1 MGKPTT
7 TSPPRGKTAVCAA
20 LIASATT
27 LYSEKGP
34 SGSSIREIAKH
45 ARVNHGLV
53 HRHFGSREAL
63 MVAVM
68 EGLACQVNTALGPIR
83 GGESLQDLLPL
94 LLQDQ
99 GTIGTHWRI
108 LAHSILAGED
118 PATLQQDF
126 PVFQRLVAAAK
137 TSLGPDVNGES
148 VATYLVST
156 GLGLMLFNAF
166 FQAAAGQDNADWKQT
181 RKGVLNLVLK
191 GLAKAP

>member
-1 MGKPTT
+1 MANLDNPK
-7 TSPPRGKTAVCAA
+7 PPRGKAAVTAA

-34 SGSSIREIAKH
+34 TGSSIRDIAKH

-63 MVAVM
+63 MIAVM
-68 EGLACQVNTALGPIR
+68 EGLAFQVNAALGPIQK
-83 GGESLQDLLPL
+83 GETLHDLLPL

-126 PVFQRLVAAAK
+126 PVFHRLVAAAK
-137 TSLGPDVNGES
+137 VSLGPEVNGES

-156 GLGLMLFNAF
+156 GLGLMLFNSF
-166 FQAAAGQDNADWKQT
+166 FQAAAGQDDPAWKQT
-181 RKGVLNLVLK
+181 RKGVLALVLK